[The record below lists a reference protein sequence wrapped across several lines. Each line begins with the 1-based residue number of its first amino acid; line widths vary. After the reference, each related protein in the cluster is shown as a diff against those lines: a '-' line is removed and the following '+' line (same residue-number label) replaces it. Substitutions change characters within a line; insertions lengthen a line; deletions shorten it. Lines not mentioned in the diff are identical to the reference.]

1 MLPTQ
6 NLPVRSIPRSVPK
19 PRETSSIA
27 KREASA
33 VLTTTV
39 KKNKGQYRDLTYF
52 VKRVSKLKLQNYW
65 SINENELD
73 IQIYFAEP
81 EHLISKYQIYV
92 DISVAFSIQIYGW
105 FLNDDHQLY
114 KDCKRTF
121 FNITLNEL
129 LAKLQTLQLCEG
141 IELSETKQADNVQ
154 EHVIQKKIRYQQ
166 YLAAASK
173 QRKYTKEYQWSLNC
187 EMLLA
192 NEMNIC
198 KPCRDNARKLKYE
211 NRRKISKSL
220 EPAKLKAP
228 VSFTSPERLV
238 LTLKQQRLRNKQ
250 LEEHIEKMKL
260 ETETSGKHTNESL
273 ESDLM
278 TLYSKADSKVIPPF
292 MKLFWEEQQKYV
304 VRSKTGRRY
313 HPIIIKLC
321 LALAAKSSSAYSELK
336 YDSEEGSGVLVLPS
350 LRALR
355 DYRNYIRPTRGFN
368 SKVVW
373 DVKEKN
379 KRAL

>member
-1 MLPTQ
+1 M
-6 NLPVRSIPRSVPK
+6 
-19 PRETSSIA
+19 
-27 KREASA
+27 
-33 VLTTTV
+33 
-39 KKNKGQYRDLTYF
+39 
-52 VKRVSKLKLQNYW
+52 
-65 SINENELD
+65 
-73 IQIYFAEP
+73 
-81 EHLISKYQIYV
+81 
-92 DISVAFSIQIYGW
+92 
-105 FLNDDHQLY
+105 
-114 KDCKRTF
+114 
-121 FNITLNEL
+121 NEL

-141 IELSETKQADNVQ
+141 IELSQIKQADNVQ

-166 YLAAASK
+166 YLAAANK

-192 NEMNIC
+192 NEMDIC

-211 NRRKISKSL
+211 NQRKISKSL

-260 ETETSGKHTNESL
+260 EIETSGKHINESL

-278 TLYSKADSKVIPPF
+278 TLYSKADSKVISPF

-313 HPIIIKLC
+313 HPIIIRFC
-321 LALAAKSSSAYSELK
+321 LALAANHPQPIQS
-336 YDSEEGSGVLVLPS
+336 
-350 LRALR
+350 
-355 DYRNYIRPTRGFN
+355 
-368 SKVVW
+368 
-373 DVKEKN
+373 
-379 KRAL
+379 